1 MNDYIT
7 VFRLNQYIK
16 GKFDSDESLQ
26 NVYIKGEISNYR
38 PHPSGHMYFTLK
50 DENAAVSAIMFASS
64 AKKLN
69 FKAENGMKVL
79 VRAHVSVYPKT
90 GVYQLYVSEMTQD
103 GIGNLYA
110 QFEALRKKLQ
120 AEGLFDESH
129 KKAIPH
135 YPGAIAVLSAKSGAA
150 LQDTLRTI
158 HMRFPV
164 AKVFIFPVPVQGI
177 DAYKHIIAT
186 LKGVDRIGFPVV
198 LLVRGGGSIEDLWN
212 FNEEAL
218 VRAIY
223 EMKTP
228 IITGVG
234 HETDFTLVDFVSDLR
249 AATPTA
255 AAVAA
260 TPNEIEMR
268 EDIHMHRDRLNQV
281 IMMRVKLERE
291 HLDRALHHYIM
302 KNPEH
307 LYENE
312 WMRLNNAKDHLAHFG
327 KQFVST
333 QSQEIETRVRQMD
346 YAMQARMKSARYDLS
361 KKAEKL
367 DLVSPLKILSRG
379 YAIVKKEETVVE
391 SINALKTNDQVTIQ
405 LQDGTKEAIIK

>member
-1 MNDYIT
+1 MNEYFT

-50 DENAAVSAIMFASS
+50 DENAAVSAIMFASQ

-90 GVYQLYVSEMTQD
+90 GVYQLYISEMSQD

-110 QFEALRKKLQ
+110 QFEALRKKLA

-129 KKAIPH
+129 KKQIPH
-135 YPGAIAVLSAKSGAA
+135 YPGAIAILSAKSGAA

-164 AKVFIFPVPVQGI
+164 AKIFIFPVPVQGI
-177 DAYKHIIAT
+177 DAYKYIIST
-186 LKGVDRIGFPVV
+186 LKNVDRVGFPVV

-223 EMKTP
+223 DMKTP

-260 TPNEIEMR
+260 TPNVIEMQ
-268 EDIHMHRDRLNQV
+268 EDIQAHTKRLHNA
-281 IMMRVKLERE
+281 MANRVRFERE
-291 HLDRALHHYIM
+291 RLDRYSKHYIM
-302 KNPEH
+302 RNPAY

-312 WMRLNNAKDHLAHFG
+312 MMHLTQVKEHLSHFG
-327 KQFVST
+327 TQFVT
-333 QSQEIETRVRQMD
+333 MHHHDIINKMRQLD
-346 YAMQARMKSARYDLS
+346 YAMTSLMNNERFTFS

-367 DLVSPLKILSRG
+367 DLVSPLKILGRG
-379 YAIVKKEETVVE
+379 YSIVKKEDKVVE
-391 SINALKTNDQVTIQ
+391 SASALKTQDQVT
-405 LQDGTKEAIIK
+405 LQFKDGIKEAIIK